1 MLQPFPPPLAR
12 TLVGGLRD
20 LVAVEGGATSEQ
32 ERLLR
37 SLALHL
43 LGLTP
48 SELTAITPLPPQAL
62 AALLPDDDSRR
73 RFLQLGLMLE
83 LCRHPRS
90 AAQLQRLEAFSN
102 AFGIHGVE
110 LRLVQDLFHRTAAE
124 ATASFVR
131 CYAVFLPELSSSHG
145 ALVVDLSKKPGADQG
160 TDPGSDPG
168 DAFFAQVQG
177 LRDCPHGSLGW
188 AFVQFYAR
196 NGLPLPARNTPNPA
210 YYVSHD
216 MNHVITG
223 YEPTGPGEIALG
235 AFKLALRNDDANWMA
250 SLANFLIH
258 EVGLFVHG
266 NDSQF
271 VPYGG
276 DGEPYNGLNGKRG
289 ALDLP
294 GAPELLAEAWRRG
307 AACSGDFSRLDHL
320 ALASEPLLE
329 IRRRFHVLPLER
341 PMLEQPEFWPSD
353 G

>member
-1 MLQPFPPPLAR
+1 MAKRGPFLMVDPLPPGLAC
-12 TLVGGLRD
+12 TLVGGLSH
-20 LVAVEGGATSEQ
+20 LVAVEAGPTNEQ

-37 SLALHL
+37 ILAVHL
-43 LGLTP
+43 LGLAP
-48 SELTAITPLPPQAL
+48 NDLKGLRPVPPEELAQRLGESAV
-62 AALLPDDDSRR
+62 RR
-73 RFLQLGLMLE
+73 RFLQLAIMLE

-90 AAQLQRLEAFSN
+90 GVQLQRLEAFSD
-102 AFGIHGVE
+102 ALGFHGTE
-110 LRLVQDLFHRTAAE
+110 LRLVQDLLHRSAAA
-124 ATASFVR
+124 ATADFVR
-131 CYAVFLPELSSSHG
+131 SYATFIPELSSPQAG
-145 ALVVDLSKKPGADQG
+145 LAGQ
-160 TDPGSDPG
+160 DPCSEDR
-168 DAFFAQVQG
+168 FFAQVQG

-188 AFVQFYAR
+188 AFAQFYAR
-196 NGLPLPARNTPNPA
+196 NGLPLPSRDTPNPA

-235 AFKLALRNDDANWMA
+235 AFKLALRDDEANWMA

-266 NDSQF
+266 DNNQF

-276 DGEPYNGLNGKRG
+276 DGEPYNGLNGQRG

-320 ALASEPLLE
+320 ALANEPLLE

-341 PMLEQPEFWPSD
+341 PMLEEPEFWPSK